1 MFERLGGW
9 VVRKRWAIL
18 VGGLIFFI
26 VAGVV
31 GGGVAERLSNGGFQD
46 PNAEASVAQR
56 TLDRE
61 FGVTSPNIVLM
72 VTAAGGDV
80 DDKSTIQQGEQLTE
94 ELASEPGMEQVA
106 SYWTT
111 DIPAFRSNDG
121 SQALVIG
128 VIQGD
133 EDEVRDRIEEL
144 SPRYT
149 RTEGDLT
156 VKVGGFAEVY
166 RQVGET
172 IEADLVRAE
181 SIAFPITLI
190 LLVIV
195 FGTVVAASLPLIV
208 GGISIVGAF
217 LILTV
222 ISGMTDVSIFALN
235 LVTALGLGLAIDYSL
250 FVVSRFREELRR
262 GRSPHDAVR
271 YSVATAG
278 RTVAFSGITVALS
291 LAALLVF
298 PIAFLKSFAY
308 AGVAVV
314 LLGAITATVFLPA
327 VLAILGTRIE
337 KLRVRKVGAKPE
349 GTGFWHRVAVVVM
362 RRPIPI
368 ATIVVALLI
377 FLGLPYLSV
386 DFGLPD
392 DRVLPK
398 TASSHQVSQSLRDDF
413 PVDATNNMLVVAED
427 VGDVAENRDDI
438 ESYATELSQVE
449 GVYAVEAATGTYLGG
464 RVVAPPTEAN
474 ARYVSEASTYF
485 TVVPSV
491 EAVSPEGE
499 RLAKDVRALD
509 APFDVQVAG
518 RSAEL
523 VDTKESLFAK
533 IPLAALLIGLTT
545 FVLLF
550 LMFGGLLVPFKA
562 IILNLLSLTA
572 TYGALVWVFQQG
584 HLSESLDFIVTGTLD
599 VTSPILMFCIAFGL
613 SMDYEVFM
621 LSRIKEEYDRSGDN
635 QASVALGLE
644 RTGSIVTAAALI
656 LSIVF
661 VAFVTSGVTFI
672 KLFGIGLTLAVLM
685 DATLVRGTLVPA
697 FMRLAGRANWWA
709 PRWMQKIHDKIGLHE
724 VSELDSSE
732 PGGRPAATE
741 GGTA

>member
-1 MFERLGGW
+1 MFERLGTW
-9 VVRKRWAIL
+9 VVRRRWLI
-18 VGGLIFFI
+18 VIGGLVFFV
-26 VAGVV
+26 VAGAV
-31 GGGVAERLSNGGFQD
+31 GGGVADRLSNGGFQD

-61 FGVTSPNIVLM
+61 FGVTSPNFVLM

-80 DDKSTIQQGEQLTE
+80 DDKSTIQQGKQLTE
-94 ELASEPGMEQVA
+94 ELAAEPGMEQVV

-111 DIPAFRSNDG
+111 DLPPFRSNDG

-133 EDEVRDRIEEL
+133 EDEVRDRVEKL
-144 SPRYT
+144 SPKYSGT
-149 RTEGDLT
+149 RGDLEI
-156 VKVGGFAEVY
+156 KVGGFAEVF

-190 LLVIV
+190 LLIIV
-195 FGTVVAASLPLIV
+195 FGTVVAATLPLIV
-208 GGISIVGAF
+208 GAISIVGAF

-222 ISGMTDVSIFALN
+222 ISSVTDVSIFALN
-235 LVTALGLGLAIDYSL
+235 LVTAMGLGLGIDYSL
-250 FVVSRFREELRR
+250 FVVSRFREEMRR
-262 GRSPHDAVR
+262 GRSPDDAVR
-271 YSVATAG
+271 YAVATAG
-278 RTVAFSGITVALS
+278 RTVAFSGLTVALS
-291 LAALLVF
+291 LGTLLVF

-314 LLGAITATVFLPA
+314 ILGAITATVFLPA
-327 VLAILGTRIE
+327 LLAILGTRIE

-362 RRPIPI
+362 KRPIPV
-368 ATIVVALLI
+368 ATIVVALLV
-377 FLGLPYLSV
+377 FLGLPYIGV
-386 DFGLPD
+386 EFGLPD
-392 DRVLPK
+392 DRVLPR
-398 TASSHQVSQSLRDDF
+398 TATSHQVSQDLRENF

-427 VGDVAENRDDI
+427 LGNPAEYRSDI
-438 ESYATELSQVE
+438 ESYAADLSRVD
-449 GVYAVEAATGTYLGG
+449 GVYAVETATGTYLAG
-464 RVVAPPTEAN
+464 RVVSQPTEAN
-474 ARYVSEASTYF
+474 ARYVSEDSTYF

-499 RLAKDVRALD
+499 QLVEDVRD
-509 APFDVQVAG
+509 VSAPFEVHVAG
-518 RSAEL
+518 PSAEL
-523 VDTKESLFAK
+523 VDSKESLFSK
-533 IPLAALLIGLTT
+533 VPLAALLIGLTT

-550 LMFGGLLVPFKA
+550 LMFGGILVPIKA
-562 IILNLLSLTA
+562 MVLNLLSLTA

-584 HLSESLDFIVTGTLD
+584 HLSDRLDFIVTGTLD

-621 LSRIKEEYDRSGDN
+621 LSRIKEEYDRTGDN

-644 RTGSIVTAAALI
+644 RTGSIVTAAALT

-661 VAFVTSGVTFI
+661 IAFITSGVTFI
-672 KLFGIGLTLAVLM
+672 KLFGVGLTLAILM

-709 PRWMQKIHDKIGLHE
+709 PKWLQKVHDRFGLHE
-724 VSELDSSE
+724 VSELESTDPVPPPAPS
-732 PGGRPAATE
+732 GGAA
-741 GGTA
+741 

>member
-9 VVRKRWAIL
+9 VVRHRWAVVI
-18 VGGLIFFI
+18 GGLVFFL
-26 VAGVV
+26 VAGIV
-31 GGGVAERLSNGGFQD
+31 GGGVADKLSNGGFQD
-46 PNAEASVAQR
+46 PKAEASVAQR
-56 TLDRE
+56 VLDRE
-61 FGVTSPNIVLM
+61 FGVTSPNIVLL
-72 VTAAGGDV
+72 VTAHEGDV
-80 DDKSTIQQGEQLTE
+80 DDKSTIAAGEALTE
-94 ELASEPGMEQVA
+94 ELAAQPGMEQVV
-106 SYWTT
+106 SYWSTG
-111 DIPAFRSNDG
+111 IPAFKSSD
-121 SQALVIG
+121 STQALVIG

-133 EDEVRDRIEEL
+133 EDEVRERVEEL
-144 SPRYT
+144 SPMFT
-149 RTEGDLT
+149 RDDGELT
-156 VKVGGFAEVY
+156 VAVGGFAEVF

-181 SIAFPITLI
+181 SIAFPITL
-190 LLVIV
+190 LLLIVV
-195 FGTVVAASLPLIV
+195 FGTVVAASLPLLV

-217 LILTV
+217 LILTLIAGV
-222 ISGMTDVSIFALN
+222 TDVSIFALN

-262 GRSPHDAVR
+262 GRSPELAVR
-271 YSVATAG
+271 YTVATAG

-327 VLAILGTRIE
+327 LLAILGHRIE

-349 GTGFWHRVAVVVM
+349 GTGFWHRIAVVVM
-362 RRPIPI
+362 RRPVPV
-368 ATIVVALLI
+368 ATIVVALLV
-377 FLGLPYLSV
+377 FLGLPYLGV
-386 DFGLPD
+386 EFGLPD
-392 DRVLPK
+392 DRVLPR
-398 TASSHQVSQSLRDDF
+398 TASAHQVSQSLRDDF
-413 PVDATNNMLVVAED
+413 PVDATNNMLVVAEGI
-427 VGDVAENRDDI
+427 GDVSENRDDI
-438 ESYATELSQVE
+438 EAYASDLSRVD

-464 RVVAPPTEAN
+464 NSVAAPTEAS
-474 ARYVSEASTYF
+474 ARYVSDDSTFF

-499 RLAKDVRALD
+499 RLVRDVREVE
-509 APFDVQVAG
+509 APFDVRVAG
-518 RSAEL
+518 PSAEL
-523 VDTKESLFAK
+523 VDSKESLFAK
-533 IPLAALLIGLTT
+533 VPLAALLIGLAT

-550 LMFGGLLVPFKA
+550 LMFGGILVPVKA
-562 IILNLLSLTA
+562 MVLNLLSLTA
-572 TYGALVWVFQQG
+572 TYGALVWVFQEG

-621 LSRIKEEYDRSGDN
+621 LSRIKEEYDRTGDN

-661 VAFVTSGVTFI
+661 VAFTTSGITFI
-672 KLFGIGLTLAVLM
+672 KLFGVGLTLAVLM
-685 DATLVRGTLVPA
+685 DASLVRATLVPA

-709 PRWMQKIHDKIGLHE
+709 PRWLRRIHDRFGLHE
-724 VSELDSSE
+724 VSEPESVATA
-732 PGGRPAATE
+732 PRGAAS
-741 GGTA
+741 

>member
-1 MFERLGGW
+1 MFERLGNW
-9 VVRKRWAIL
+9 VVRRRWLI
-18 VGGLIFFI
+18 VIGGLIFFV
-26 VAGVV
+26 VAGAV
-31 GGGVAERLSNGGFQD
+31 GGGVADRLSNGGFQD

-61 FGVTSPNIVLM
+61 FGVTSPNFVLM
-72 VTAAGGDV
+72 VTAATGDV
-80 DDKSTIQQGEQLTE
+80 DDKSTIQQGEHLTE
-94 ELASEPGMEQVA
+94 ELAAEPGMEQVV

-111 DIPAFRSNDG
+111 DLPPFKSNDG

-133 EDEVRDRIEEL
+133 EDEIRDRVEEL
-144 SPRYT
+144 SPKYSGT
-149 RTEGDLT
+149 RGDLEI
-156 VKVGGFAEVY
+156 KVGGFAEVF

-190 LLVIV
+190 LLIIV
-195 FGTVVAASLPLIV
+195 FGTVVAATLPLLV
-208 GGISIVGAF
+208 GAISIVGAF

-222 ISGMTDVSIFALN
+222 ISGLTDVSIFALN
-235 LVTALGLGLAIDYSL
+235 LVTAMGLGLGIDYSL
-250 FVVSRFREELRR
+250 FVVSRFREEMRR
-262 GRSPHDAVR
+262 GRTPDDAVR

-278 RTVAFSGITVALS
+278 RTVAFSGLTVALS
-291 LAALLVF
+291 LGTLLVF

-314 LLGAITATVFLPA
+314 ILGAITATVFLPA
-327 VLAILGTRIE
+327 LLAILGTRIE

-362 RRPIPI
+362 KRPIPV
-368 ATIVVALLI
+368 ATIVVALLV
-377 FLGLPYLSV
+377 FLGLPYLGV
-386 DFGLPD
+386 EFGLPD
-392 DRVLPK
+392 DRVLPS
-398 TASSHQVSQSLRDDF
+398 TATSHQVSQDLRDNF

-427 VGDVAENRDDI
+427 MGSPAENRSDI
-438 ESYATELSQVE
+438 ESYAAALSRVD
-449 GVYAVEAATGTYLGG
+449 GVYAVEAATGTYLAG
-464 RVVAPPTEAN
+464 RAVAEPTEAS
-474 ARYVSEASTYF
+474 ARYASEDSTYF

-499 RLAKDVRALD
+499 QLVEDVRD
-509 APFDVQVAG
+509 VNAPFDVSVAG
-518 RSAEL
+518 PSAEL
-523 VDTKESLFAK
+523 VDSKESLFSK
-533 IPLAALLIGLTT
+533 VPLAALLIGLTT

-550 LMFGGLLVPFKA
+550 LMFGGILVPVKA
-562 IILNLLSLTA
+562 MILNLLSLTA

-584 HLSESLDFIVTGTLD
+584 HLSGTLDFIVTGTLD

-621 LSRIKEEYDRSGDN
+621 LSRIKEEYDRTGDN

-644 RTGSIVTAAALI
+644 RTGSIVTAAALT

-661 VAFVTSGVTFI
+661 VAFITSGVTFI
-672 KLFGIGLTLAVLM
+672 KLFGVGLTLAILM

-709 PRWMQKIHDKIGLHE
+709 PRWLQKIHERFGLHE
-724 VSELDSSE
+724 VSELEGSE
-732 PGGRPAATE
+732 PARPPAPE
-741 GGTA
+741 GGAA

>member
-1 MFERLGGW
+1 MFERLGTW
-9 VVRKRWAIL
+9 VVRRRWLIL
-18 VGGLIFFI
+18 IGGLVFFL
-26 VAGVV
+26 VAGAV
-31 GGGVAERLSNGGFQD
+31 GGGVADRLSNGGFQD

-61 FGVTSPNIVLM
+61 FGVTSPNFVLM
-72 VTAAGGDV
+72 VTAANGDV

-94 ELASEPGMEQVA
+94 ELAAEPGMEQVV

-111 DIPAFRSNDG
+111 DLPPFKSNDG

-133 EDEVRDRIEEL
+133 EDEVRDRVEEL
-144 SPRYT
+144 SPKYSGT
-149 RTEGDLT
+149 RGDLEI
-156 VKVGGFAEVY
+156 KVGGFAEVF

-181 SIAFPITLI
+181 SIAFPITL
-190 LLVIV
+190 LLLIIV
-195 FGTVVAASLPLIV
+195 FGTVVAATLPLIV
-208 GGISIVGAF
+208 GAISIVGAF

-235 LVTALGLGLAIDYSL
+235 LVTAMGLGLGIDYSL
-250 FVVSRFREELRR
+250 FVVSRFREEMRR
-262 GRSPHDAVR
+262 GRTPDDAVR

-278 RTVAFSGITVALS
+278 RTVAFSGLTVAIS
-291 LAALLVF
+291 LGTLLVF
-298 PIAFLKSFAY
+298 PIGFLRSFAY

-314 LLGAITATVFLPA
+314 ILGAITATVFLPA
-327 VLAILGTRIE
+327 LLAILGTRIE

-362 RRPIPI
+362 KRPIPV
-368 ATIVVALLI
+368 ATIVVALLV
-377 FLGLPYLSV
+377 FLGLPYLGV
-386 DFGLPD
+386 EFGLPD
-392 DRVLPK
+392 DRVLPS
-398 TASSHQVSQSLRDDF
+398 TATSHQVSQDLRDNF

-427 VGDVAENRDDI
+427 MGSPAENRSDI
-438 ESYATELSQVE
+438 ESYAADLSRVD
-449 GVYAVEAATGTYLGG
+449 GVYAVEAATGTYLAG
-464 RVVAPPTEAN
+464 RGVAEPTEAS
-474 ARYVSEASTYF
+474 ARYASEDSTYF

-499 RLAKDVRALD
+499 QLVEDVREVN
-509 APFDVQVAG
+509 APFDVSVAG
-518 RSAEL
+518 PSAEL
-523 VDTKESLFAK
+523 VDSKESLFSK
-533 IPLAALLIGLTT
+533 VPLAALLIGLTT

-550 LMFGGLLVPFKA
+550 LMFGGILVPVKA
-562 IILNLLSLTA
+562 MILNLLSLTA

-584 HLSESLDFIVTGTLD
+584 HLSGTLDFIVTGTLD

-621 LSRIKEEYDRSGDN
+621 LSRIKEEYDRTGDN

-644 RTGSIVTAAALI
+644 RTGSIVTAAALT

-661 VAFVTSGVTFI
+661 VAFITSGVTFI
-672 KLFGIGLTLAVLM
+672 KLFGVGLTLAILM

-709 PRWMQKIHDKIGLHE
+709 PRWLQKVHEKFGLHE
-724 VSELDSSE
+724 VSELEGSE
-732 PGGRPAATE
+732 PPRPTAPE
-741 GGTA
+741 GGAA

>member
-1 MFERLGGW
+1 MFERLGAW
-9 VVRKRWAIL
+9 VVRRRWPVVI
-18 VGGLIFFI
+18 GGLVFFV
-26 VAGVV
+26 VAGTV

-46 PNAEASVAQR
+46 PKAEASVAQR

-61 FGVTSPNIVLM
+61 FGVTSPNLVLM
-72 VTAAGGDV
+72 VTAPDGDV
-80 DDKSTIQQGEQLTE
+80 DDASTVEQGKHLTQ
-94 ELASEPGMEQVA
+94 ELASEPGMEQVI

-133 EDEVRDRIEEL
+133 EDEVRERVEEL
-144 SPRYT
+144 SPKYSGAY
-149 RTEGDLT
+149 GDLD
-156 VKVGGFAEVY
+156 VKVGGYAEVF

-190 LLVIV
+190 LLIVV
-195 FGTVVAASLPLIV
+195 FGTVVAAMLPLLV
-208 GGISIVGAF
+208 GAISIVGAF

-235 LVTALGLGLAIDYSL
+235 LVTAMGLGLGIDYSL

-262 GRSPHDAVR
+262 GRTPHEAVR
-271 YSVATAG
+271 HSVATAG
-278 RTVAFSGITVALS
+278 RTVAFSGLTVALS
-291 LAALLVF
+291 LGTLLVF
-298 PIAFLKSFAY
+298 PIAFLRSFAY

-314 LLGAITATVFLPA
+314 LLGAVTATVFLPA
-327 VLAILGTRIE
+327 LLAILGTRIE

-362 RRPIPI
+362 RRPIPV
-368 ATIVVALLI
+368 ATIVVALLV
-377 FLGLPYLSV
+377 FLGLPYLGV
-386 DFGLPD
+386 EFGLPD
-392 DRVLPK
+392 DRVLPD
-398 TASSHQVSQSLRDDF
+398 TATSHQVSQSLRDNF

-427 VGDVAENRDDI
+427 VGSPAENRADI
-438 ESYATELSQVE
+438 ESYASDLSRVE
-449 GVYAVEAATGTYLGG
+449 GVYAVEAATGTYLAG

-474 ARYVSEASTYF
+474 ARYVSEDSTYF

-499 RLAKDVRALD
+499 QLVNDVRALD
-509 APFDVQVAG
+509 APFDVSVAG

-523 VDTKESLFAK
+523 VDSKESLFGK
-533 IPLAALLIGLTT
+533 VPIAALLIGLTT

-550 LMFGGLLVPFKA
+550 LMFGGILVPVKA
-562 IILNLLSLTA
+562 MILNLLSLTA

-584 HLSESLDFIVTGTLD
+584 HLSDSLDFIVTGTLD

-621 LSRIKEEYDRSGDN
+621 LSRIKEEYDRTGDN

-644 RTGSIVTAAALI
+644 RTGSIVTAAALT

-661 VAFVTSGVTFI
+661 VAFITSGVTFI
-672 KLFGIGLTLAVLM
+672 KLFGVGLTLAILM

-709 PRWMQKIHDKIGLHE
+709 PRWLQRIHDRFGLHE
-724 VSELDSSE
+724 VSELEGSE
-732 PGGRPAATE
+732 PARKAAPE
-741 GGTA
+741 GGAA

>member
-9 VVRKRWAIL
+9 VVRRRWAIL
-18 VGGLIFFI
+18 IGGLVFFV
-26 VAGVV
+26 VAGAV
-31 GGGVAERLSNGGFQD
+31 GGGVANRLSNGGFQD
-46 PNAEASVAQR
+46 PDAEASVAQR
-56 TLDRE
+56 VLDRE
-61 FGVTSPNIVLM
+61 FGVTSPNIVLL
-72 VTAAGGDV
+72 VTAENGDV
-80 DDKSTIQQGEQLTE
+80 DDESTKAEGVALTE
-94 ELASEPGMEQVA
+94 ELASEPGMEQVV

-111 DIPAFRSNDG
+111 GIPAFKSDDG
-121 SQALVIG
+121 TQALVIG
-128 VIQGD
+128 VIQGN
-133 EDEVRDRIEEL
+133 EDEVRARVEEL
-144 SPRYT
+144 SPKFT
-149 RTEGDLT
+149 RTEGDVT
-156 VKVGGFAEVY
+156 VMVGGFAEVF

-195 FGTVVAASLPLIV
+195 FGTVIAATLPLLV
-208 GGISIVGAF
+208 GAISIVGAF

-250 FVVSRFREELRR
+250 FVVSRFREELRK
-262 GRSPHDAVR
+262 GRTPHEAVR
-271 YSVATAG
+271 RSVATAG
-278 RTVAFSGITVALS
+278 RTVAFSGLTVALS
-291 LAALLVF
+291 LAALMVF
-298 PIAFLKSFAY
+298 PIAFLRSFAY

-327 VLAILGTRIE
+327 LLAILGTRIE
-337 KLRVRKVGAKPE
+337 KLRVRRVGAKPE

-362 RRPIPI
+362 RRPLPV

-377 FLGLPYLSV
+377 FLGLPYLGV
-386 DFGLPD
+386 EFGLPD
-392 DRVLPK
+392 DRVLPR
-398 TASSHQVSQSLRDDF
+398 TASAHQVSQSLREDF
-413 PVDATNNMLVVAED
+413 PVDATNNMLVVAEGI
-427 VGDVAENRDDI
+427 GDVSENRDDI
-438 ESYATELSQVE
+438 EAYAADLSQVD

-464 RVVAPPTEAN
+464 RTVAPPTEAS
-474 ARYVSEASTYF
+474 ARYASDDSTFF

-499 RLAKDVRALD
+499 ELVREVRALD
-509 APFDVQVAG
+509 APFDVLVAG
-518 RSAEL
+518 PSAEL
-523 VDTKESLFAK
+523 ADSKESLFDK
-533 IPLAALLIGLTT
+533 VPLAALLIGLTT

-550 LMFGGLLVPFKA
+550 LMFGGILVPIKA
-562 IILNLLSLTA
+562 MLLNLLSLTA
-572 TYGALVWVFQQG
+572 TYGALVWVFQDG

-621 LSRIKEEYDRSGDN
+621 LSRIKEEYDRTGDN

-661 VAFVTSGVTFI
+661 VAFTTSGITFI
-672 KLFGIGLTLAVLM
+672 KLFGVGLTLAVLM
-685 DATLVRGTLVPA
+685 DASLVRGALVPA

-709 PRWMQKIHDKIGLHE
+709 PRWMQRIHDKIGLHE
-724 VSELDSSE
+724 VDETE
-732 PGGRPAATE
+732 PGNPPAAQS
-741 GGTA
+741 GAV

>member
-9 VVRKRWAIL
+9 VVRRRWLIL
-18 VGGLIFFI
+18 IGTAVFFVAAGGI
-26 VAGVV
+26 
-31 GGGVAERLSNGGFQD
+31 GGGVAEKLSNGGFQD
-46 PNAEASVAQR
+46 PAAEASVAQR
-56 TLDRE
+56 VLDRE
-61 FGVTSPNIVLM
+61 FGVTSPNIVLL
-72 VTAAGGDV
+72 VTAENGDV
-80 DDKSTIQQGEQLTE
+80 DDKSTISDGKALTQ
-94 ELASEPGMEQVA
+94 ELASEPGMEQVV

-111 DIPAFRSNDG
+111 GIPAFKSDDG
-121 SQALVIG
+121 QQALIIG

-133 EDEVRDRIEEL
+133 EDEVRERVEEL
-144 SPRYT
+144 SPKFS

-156 VKVGGFAEVY
+156 VKVGGFAEVF

-172 IEADLVRAE
+172 IEADLIRAE

-195 FGTVVAASLPLIV
+195 FGTVVAATLPLLV
-208 GGISIVGAF
+208 GVISIVGAF

-222 ISGMTDVSIFALN
+222 ISGVTDVSIFALN

-250 FVVSRFREELRR
+250 FIVSRFREEVRK
-262 GRSPHDAVR
+262 GRTTDEAVR
-271 YSVATAG
+271 HTVATAG
-278 RTVAFSGITVALS
+278 RTVAFSGLTVALS

-314 LLGAITATVFLPA
+314 ILGAITATVFLPA
-327 VLAILGTRIE
+327 LLSVLGPRIE
-337 KLRVRKVGAKPE
+337 KFRVRKIGAKPE
-349 GTGFWHRVAVVVM
+349 GTGFWHRIAVFVM

-368 ATIVVALLI
+368 ATVVVALLV
-377 FLGLPYLSV
+377 FLGLPYLGV
-386 DFGLPD
+386 EFGLPD
-392 DRVLPK
+392 DRVLPSSA
-398 TASSHQVSQSLRDDF
+398 TSHQVSQALRDDF
-413 PVDATNNMLVVAED
+413 PVDATNNMLVVAD
-427 VGDVAENRDDI
+427 DIGDVAERREDI
-438 ESYATELSQVE
+438 ESFASKLSQVD

-464 RVVAPPTEAN
+464 QVVAPPTEAN
-474 ARYVSEASTYF
+474 ARYASEDSTYF

-499 RLAKDVRALD
+499 ELVRDVRAVD
-509 APFDVQVAG
+509 APFDVRVAG
-518 RSAEL
+518 PSAEL
-523 VDTKESLFAK
+523 ADSKDSLFAK
-533 IPLAALLIGLTT
+533 LPLAALLIGVTT

-550 LMFGGLLVPFKA
+550 LMFGGLLVPVKA
-562 IILNLLSLTA
+562 ILLNLLSLTA
-572 TYGALVWVFQQG
+572 TYGALVWVFQEG
-584 HLSESLDFIVTGTLD
+584 HMSGTLDFIVTGTLD

-621 LSRIKEEYDRSGDN
+621 LSRIKEEYDRTGDN

-661 VAFVTSGVTFI
+661 VAFTTSGVTFI
-672 KLFGIGLTLAVLM
+672 KLFGVGLTLAVLM

-709 PRWMQKIHDKIGLHE
+709 PRWMRKIHDKFGLHE
-724 VSELDSSE
+724 VSELDNVG
-732 PGGRPAATE
+732 P
-741 GGTA
+741 GTAQEGTA